1 MELRD
6 YLRILRRRW
15 MLIATLTLLVVGA
28 SAAWTFSSTPI
39 YQSTARLFVSTASGD
54 AGDSAGAAY
63 QGGLFSQQRVTS
75 YADQV
80 SKSQT
85 LAETVIA
92 DLDLDL
98 TTGEVLGA
106 VTATVVPETVNIDL
120 SVRDPDPARAQAMAQ
135 SYAEALSDQI
145 RVQETPVGA
154 SDPLIRATIY
164 DSATLPGSPVAP
176 NPVRNLGLAVVL
188 GLLLGFGL
196 AVVRELLDTTIKS
209 PDDLREHSDAP
220 LLGAIGYDAS
230 IKTEPL
236 VTSLP
241 SHAPRAEAFRV
252 LRTNLQFV
260 DVDAATK
267 VFVVTSALPGEGK
280 TTTAVNLAITLAQAG
295 QKTLL
300 IECDLRRPKASSALG
315 MDNSIGVTT
324 VLLGRVTFEDALQE
338 HPSSTLSVLGSG
350 AVPPNPAELLQSR
363 AMADLLQ
370 RAKSRFDTIIIDAPP
385 LLPVTDAALLSV
397 QADGAIVVAAHG
409 KTTREQLA
417 QAHDRLAQVD
427 AELVGIVLNMTPA
440 RRRGGYGYGYGYGY
454 APEAAMPER
463 KASSRRARSKSE
475 PDRRQR

>member
-15 MLIATLTLLVVGA
+15 LLIATVTLLVVGGA
-28 SAAWTFSSTPI
+28 AAWTFSSTPI
-39 YQSTARLFVSTASGD
+39 YQSTARLFVSTAASD
-54 AGDSAGAAY
+54 TGDSAGAAY

-85 LAETVIA
+85 LAEAVID
-92 DLDLDL
+92 DLGVDL
-98 TTGEVLGA
+98 TTDEVLGA

-120 SVRDPDPARAQAMAQ
+120 SVRDADPALAQAMAQ

-154 SDPLIRATIY
+154 EDPLIRATIY
-164 DSATLPGSPVAP
+164 DSATLPTSPVAP

-196 AVVRELLDTTIKS
+196 AVMRELLDTTIKS
-209 PDDLREHSDAP
+209 PDDVREQTDAP
-220 LLGAIGYDAS
+220 LLGAIGYDPS
-230 IKTEPL
+230 IRSEPL
-236 VTSLP
+236 VTSQA

-260 DVDAATK
+260 DVDTATK

-300 IECDLRRPKASSALG
+300 VECDLRRPKASVALG
-315 MDNSIGVTT
+315 LDNSVGVTT
-324 VLLGRVTFEDALQE
+324 VLLGRVTLEDALQE
-338 HPSSTLSVLGSG
+338 HTPSGLSVLGSG

-363 AMADLLQ
+363 AMADLLERRDRGGRPRHHHA
-370 RAKSRFDTIIIDAPP
+370 RAARAGP
-385 LLPVTDAALLSV
+385 
-397 QADGAIVVAAHG
+397 
-409 KTTREQLA
+409 R
-417 QAHDRLAQVD
+417 
-427 AELVGIVLNMTPA
+427 PA
-440 RRRGGYGYGYGYGY
+440 RAGRRLTG
-454 APEAAMPER
+454 R
-463 KASSRRARSKSE
+463 RRAQHDPGPAS
-475 PDRRQR
+475 